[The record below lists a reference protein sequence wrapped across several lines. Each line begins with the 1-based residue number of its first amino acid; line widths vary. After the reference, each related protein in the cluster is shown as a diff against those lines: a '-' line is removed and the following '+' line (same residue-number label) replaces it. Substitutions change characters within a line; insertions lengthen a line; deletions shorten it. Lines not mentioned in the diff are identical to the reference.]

1 MFSAMTS
8 VNKLPGAFPSVH
20 RRARE
25 RPTGSEFLTARTRLR
40 VSDCNEVVANCI
52 SWGPRHFPSL
62 LPDCSSS
69 LACFWNRMPVTSEW
83 GPEVASPPPHGAGRG
98 SPNTQAPAPSW
109 APWCCGEGAG
119 TEAADLLSEGGST
132 RTARCAPAQQTHRVI
147 KADKSMAK
155 GELKHDSD
163 P

>member
-83 GPEVASPPPHGAGRG
+83 GPGVASPPTTWCWPRLPQHPSPSTQLGTVVPWRRCWHRG
-98 SPNTQAPAPSW
+98 CRFTLRGWKHSYSKMCSSP
-109 APWCCGEGAG
+109 
-119 TEAADLLSEGGST
+119 ADT
-132 RTARCAPAQQTHRVI
+132 PCN
-147 KADKSMAK
+147 
-155 GELKHDSD
+155 
-163 P
+163 

>member
-1 MFSAMTS
+1 MFSPMTS

-20 RRARE
+20 HRARE
-25 RPTGSEFLTARTRLR
+25 RPTGSEFLTARIRLR

-69 LACFWNRMPVTSEW
+69 LACFWNRIPVTSEW
-83 GPEVASPPPHGAGRG
+83 GPEVTSPPTTP
-98 SPNTQAPAPSW
+98 APAPSW

-119 TEAADLLSEGGST
+119 TEDADFTLRGWKHSLASYSKMCST
-132 RTARCAPAQQTHRVI
+132 AQQTHRVI